1 MRHWISPPNA
11 EYLRWGRRLPG
22 RDAAVGSLRVYDLW
36 DKPDKSQ
43 PCWHR
48 DSAIAE
54 KKRGESDP
62 TFEGS
67 LTNQADK
74 LEQQSAKVQ
83 QTSASA
89 N

>member
-1 MRHWISPPNA
+1 M
-11 EYLRWGRRLPG
+11 
-22 RDAAVGSLRVYDLW
+22 W

-48 DSAIAE
+48 LSAIAE

-62 TFEGS
+62 TFQES
-67 LTNQADK
+67 LSNETKALRKLGRNDEADK
-74 LEQQSAKVQ
+74 LEQRSAKIQ
-83 QTSASA
+83 KTSASA